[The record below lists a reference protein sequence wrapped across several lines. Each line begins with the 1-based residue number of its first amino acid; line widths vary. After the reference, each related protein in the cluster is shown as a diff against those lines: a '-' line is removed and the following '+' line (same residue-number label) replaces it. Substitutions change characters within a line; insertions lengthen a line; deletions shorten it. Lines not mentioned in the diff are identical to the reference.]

1 MRGPSSAMAM
11 VCSEWAVRA
20 ERFRADVQ
28 EAAIGPDHDI
38 PHLSAHLIGKYIAD
52 LHQLGLLD

>member
-1 MRGPSSAMAM
+1 
-11 VCSEWAVRA
+11 
-20 ERFRADVQ
+20 VQ

-38 PHLSAHLIGKYIAD
+38 PHLSADLIGKYIAD

>member
-1 MRGPSSAMAM
+1 
-11 VCSEWAVRA
+11 
-20 ERFRADVQ
+20 VQ